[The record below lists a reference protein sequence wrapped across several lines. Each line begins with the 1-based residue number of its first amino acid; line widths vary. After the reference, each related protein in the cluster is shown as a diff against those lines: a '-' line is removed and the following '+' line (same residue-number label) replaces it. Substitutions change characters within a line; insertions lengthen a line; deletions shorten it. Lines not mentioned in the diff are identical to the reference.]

1 MVGAVEVAMTSARN
15 ASDVF
20 LLGAGFARA
29 ISPTMPLLQ
38 DLAARVRKAYR
49 GAGRVPVEVAGM
61 MTENFAHALSYL
73 EQAKPWVTEAENLRH
88 RALFL
93 DISNA
98 IACDLDDTVVRA
110 IQSLGSDV
118 PSWLQRLIHHW
129 HDRRCIVVSVNYDTL
144 IESVAANVS
153 LPNGERIIAADIY

>member
-73 EQAKPWVTEAENLRH
+73 EQAKPWVTEADNLRH

-98 IACDLDDTVVRA
+98 IARDLDDTVTDVV
-110 IQSLGSDV
+110 QNLGSNP
-118 PSWLQRLIHHW
+118 PSWLRQLIRHW
-129 HDRRCIVVSVNYDTL
+129 HTHQCTVATLNYDTL
-144 IESVAANVS
+144 IENV
-153 LPNGERIIAADIY
+153 D